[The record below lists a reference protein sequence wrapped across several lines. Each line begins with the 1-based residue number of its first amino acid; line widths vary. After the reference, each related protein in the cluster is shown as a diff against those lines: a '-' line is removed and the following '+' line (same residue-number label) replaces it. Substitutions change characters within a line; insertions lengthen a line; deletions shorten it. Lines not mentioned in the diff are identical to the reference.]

1 VRVSEYTIDYVS
13 KTILWTLEHAA
24 HIMITDPQ
32 NRVSYKGRKEHTSM
46 TFNISELAA
55 KGDTLDLMIAETR
68 GYVKV
73 TKLPAR
79 KARKSELV
87 MSQTKGSRTNT
98 NRRGQNYQG
107 HATHAQMSNVVGN
120 RSAYFKT
127 SG

>member
-1 VRVSEYTIDYVS
+1 
-13 KTILWTLEHAA
+13 
-24 HIMITDPQ
+24 MITDPQ

-55 KGDTLDLMIAETR
+55 KGNTLDLMIAEVR
-68 GYVKV
+68 GQVKV
-73 TKLPAR
+73 TKLPTR

-98 NRRGQNYQG
+98 NRRGQNYSG
-107 HATHAQMSNVVGN
+107 HAVNAQTAVTQGN